1 MITCSSLLA
10 LVVTGF
16 ELKSSY
22 SQGVADIE
30 HMHEELILVHGDVLI
45 QQIWSMDENAA
56 QVSIDGLVRLN
67 AIDRVELSWEG
78 YGNWA
83 VGEPLLKA
91 DIETVLPLNKLRDG
105 ESFSLGELRLMS
117 TLDRLRVE
125 MVSLL
130 GVRLLLNFLKTLV
143 VSFVVLYFFHQ
154 IASVHIHKISLHAD
168 SLALGASYKPL
179 ILDPQSKK
187 PVGELQVLVD
197 AINGMGSRLQQD
209 FIRREHI
216 QSELERLV
224 GERTEHLENAN
235 QRLVEKSRLATIG
248 SLVAMVAHELR
259 NPLGSIKASVSLLS
273 ARCVEQEEDCY
284 VIRRIERNIDRCD
297 ETVEQLRR
305 MGNKSVQHWDIV
317 NFSLWMVDYV
327 ENKLQIN
334 EGIEVR
340 CEFAP
345 SLMVFVDQFQLDMV
359 VRNLLEN
366 AEHAMIDLPEN
377 SPRVIAL
384 STCREGEYAQLRV
397 IDSGRGLERAT
408 LKKAFDPL
416 FSTKQYGFGMGLTLS
431 KNLVEFLG
439 GELQLSSQ
447 GEMQGAVALL
457 RLPLASSIRDEL
469 SSEQTLAKA

>member
-16 ELKSSY
+16 ELSSSY

-56 QVSIDGLVRLN
+56 QVSIAGLSRLN

-91 DIETVLPLNKLRDG
+91 DIETILPLNKLRDG
-105 ESFSLGELRLMS
+105 ENFLLGELRLVS
-117 TLDRLRVE
+117 TLDRLRLE

-130 GVRLLLNFLKTLV
+130 GVRLFLNFLKTLI

-179 ILDPQSKK
+179 VLDPGSKK

-209 FIRREHI
+209 FVRREHI

-224 GERTEHLENAN
+224 GERTQHLEDAN

-273 ARCVEQEEDCY
+273 ARCTEGDDNY

-317 NFSLWMVDYV
+317 NFSSWMADYV
-327 ENKLQIN
+327 EHKLQIN
-334 EGIEVR
+334 ESIEVR
-340 CEFAP
+340 CDFP
-345 SLMVFVDQFQLDMV
+345 PDLMIFVDQFQLDMV

-366 AEHAMIDLPEN
+366 AEHAMIDLPDN
-377 SPRVIAL
+377 SPRAITL
-384 STCREGEYAQLRV
+384 STCREGEYALLRV
-397 IDSGRGLERAT
+397 SDSGRGLERAT
-408 LKKAFDPL
+408 LNKAFDPL

-457 RLPLASSIRDEL
+457 RLPLASSMRDE
-469 SSEQTLAKA
+469 SSTEQTRFKA